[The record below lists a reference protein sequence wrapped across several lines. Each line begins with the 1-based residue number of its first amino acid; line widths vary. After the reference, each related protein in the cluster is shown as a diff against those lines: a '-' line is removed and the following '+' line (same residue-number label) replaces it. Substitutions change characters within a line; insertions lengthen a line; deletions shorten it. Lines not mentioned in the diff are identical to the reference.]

1 MSARPTSYDAHPGLE
16 FRTVAP
22 PAADGVDPHWTAW
35 VQGVQRGFHE
45 ARGGEEHVRRW
56 GDLARAQ
63 DAVCRGAYPEQVLV
77 GDNPL
82 PVATFMS
89 WDQEVNVGDG
99 RMLPLH
105 MITDVTVAPPPRRQ
119 GLLSTLM
126 GEDLRAA
133 ADAGLPLAALTVS
146 EGSIYGRFGF
156 GVSTRLR
163 KVEVDTGP
171 RFAMHPGAGVEVP
184 GGRLEMVEPADL
196 FTYEPGQHV
205 SIRAVVEGEDVRR
218 TYSIYPARSEKRL
231 AVGIKRSPGG
241 QFSSYAVDRL
251 RVGDVLGVAPPTGRF
266 SVPLEE
272 SLARHHVGIAGGSG
286 VGPVLSVLATT
297 LEEEPLSRFTLL
309 HANRDAASRMFTADL
324 ERLAA
329 AHPGRLQVLDV
340 LEDTHGRLDLPML
353 RGWVEDGTLAE
364 VDAWFVCGPDA
375 MADAVTAALGDLGVD
390 PGSVHAESYTPG
402 AARAG
407 EMSAEAAAHADATLS
422 FVLGG
427 EELSVPVAGRTVLD
441 AALAT
446 GRDVPWSCRSGLCGT
461 CQARLCSG
469 SVEMAHND
477 VLSDA
482 EIDAGLILTC
492 QSRPTSDA
500 VRVDYDR

>member
-105 MITDVTVAPPPRRQ
+105 MITDVTVAPTHRRQ

-196 FTYEPGQHV
+196 FPVAEKV
-205 SIRAVVEGEDVRR
+205 F
-218 TYSIYPARSEKRL
+218 AR
-231 AVGIKRSPGG
+231 
-241 QFSSYAVDRL
+241 
-251 RVGDVLGVAPPTGRF
+251 
-266 SVPLEE
+266 
-272 SLARHHVGIAGGSG
+272 
-286 VGPVLSVLATT
+286 VLATT
-297 LEEEPLSRFTLL
+297 RGAIARPAFYEPILSGAFDFDEQGPNKDSRAVVHVGADGEPDGYVFFKVKYDDGKAPHVRVGDIQAADPAVWLRLWQFLAGIDLTTSVHCRDVAVDDPLL
-309 HANRDAASRMFTADL
+309 HAVADPWL
-324 ERLAA
+324 VRTVEQKSLIWLR
-329 AHPGRLQVLDV
+329 VLDV
-340 LEDTHGRLDLPML
+340 EACLTRHRRRHLAAGRRGRSGEPRADRRGLRRHPRRRRARQPLPRRLPGAHPRRRRPPQRVPGRARHLRRHGRRWAGAVLH
-353 RGWVEDGTLAE
+353 DG
-364 VDAWFVCGPDA
+364 
-375 MADAVTAALGDLGVD
+375 
-390 PGSVHAESYTPG
+390 
-402 AARAG
+402 
-407 EMSAEAAAHADATLS
+407 
-422 FVLGG
+422 VLG
-427 EELSVPVAGRTVLD
+427 LSMSTRVPGYALTSQVLQS
-441 AALAT
+441 L
-446 GRDVPWSCRSGLCGT
+446 RS
-461 CQARLCSG
+461 A
-469 SVEMAHND
+469 
-477 VLSDA
+477 
-482 EIDAGLILTC
+482 
-492 QSRPTSDA
+492 
-500 VRVDYDR
+500 